1 MPNLARTKVFFDGGC
16 RPNPGPIETAVVLR
30 GQAHIRR
37 DHGAGTHQD
46 AEWLALI
53 DALRLAQAEGLADF
67 VLIGDALAVVRV
79 ASGLARPAAEVAHH
93 LTAFR
98 ALAGE
103 HAPPVRHVRRAQNL
117 AGIALNRLH
126 PR

>member
-1 MPNLARTKVFFDGGC
+1 MPNRARTKVFFDGGC

-37 DHGAGTHQD
+37 DHGTGTHQD

-53 DALRLAQAEGLADF
+53 EALKLARAEGLADF

-79 ASGLARPAAEVAHH
+79 VNGLARPAAEVAHH
-93 LTAFR
+93 LAAFH

-103 HAPPVRHVRRAQNL
+103 QAPPVRHVRRAQNL